1 MPLAPPRAMLSRKPR
16 GLTLIEMVVVI
27 TILSLLMAAVGV
39 YAVGVLVGA
48 KHDVAQQDLRT
59 ALISVEMFKARRN
72 RYPSTD
78 EGFAAMVEAKVLKK
92 LPKDPWG
99 GALGYALEA
108 GEPVVTSLGA
118 DQLPGGTGDNAD
130 LSSRDL
136 ED

>member
-1 MPLAPPRAMLSRKPR
+1 MPLAPPGAM
-16 GLTLIEMVVVI
+16 
-27 TILSLLMAAVGV
+27 
-39 YAVGVLVGA
+39 
-48 KHDVAQQDLRT
+48 
-59 ALISVEMFKARRN
+59 
-72 RYPSTD
+72 
-78 EGFAAMVEAKVLKK
+78 LKK